1 MPAILERIIGI
12 VLTLTAAI
20 GLVLNIGALIFIPGI
35 EATAQTSIRDTIMV
49 LDTTLTTTTEG
60 LDVVTESLDN
70 AQTTL
75 TAVADTTRTVGITIN
90 DTRPAVQV
98 VRDLSATAL
107 PQTIAGT
114 RSALQVASA
123 SAAGIDAVLLS
134 LAGLNVFGAEL
145 GVEYDPD
152 TSLAA
157 SLTEV
162 DASLAPLESSFTDI
176 STSLETADGNLAE
189 VNTQITSVADSLG
202 QFDATITQAKTVT
215 AQYRTVVAQQ
225 QQVLRTLETQI
236 LPGVTWG
243 VRGIIALLIW
253 LAVAQLGLL
262 AQGIEMIGR
271 SGRRM
276 DHKPVGDLA

>member
-12 VLTLTAAI
+12 VLAITAAV

-35 EATAQTSIRDTIMV
+35 EATAQTSIRNTITV
-49 LDTTLTTTTEG
+49 LDTTLTTTTDG
-60 LDVVTESLDN
+60 LDVVTGSLDN
-70 AQTTL
+70 AQSTL
-75 TAVADTTRTVGITIN
+75 SAVADTTRTVGRTIN

-134 LAGLNVFGAEL
+134 LAGLNIL
-145 GVEYDPD
+145 GTSIGIEYDPE
-152 TSLAA
+152 TSLST

-162 DASLAPLESSFTDI
+162 DASLAPLEDSFTDMAI
-176 STSLETADGNLAE
+176 SLETADGNLAD
-189 VNTQITSVADSLG
+189 VNTQIIRVADSLG
-202 QFDATITQAKTVT
+202 QFDTTITQAKNVT

-225 QQVLRTLETQI
+225 QQVVQTLETQV

-243 VRGIIALLIW
+243 IRGVMALLIW

-276 DHKPVGDLA
+276 DNKPVGDLA